1 MNQRHKLQ
9 LPTPA
14 GLKPTGVRFS
24 MCRTYLGLQGAM
36 LHVHAPRSM
45 LWFARK
51 FVPMLLVVFITII
64 MTVYALA
71 LMSRQDG
78 GILQL
83 CGKRG

>member
-1 MNQRHKLQ
+1 
-9 LPTPA
+9 
-14 GLKPTGVRFS
+14 
-24 MCRTYLGLQGAM
+24 M

-71 LMSRQDG
+71 LVSRQDR